1 MCRFSFYTA
10 FTISLAPIFRA
21 NMPLLHK
28 FSCDSD
34 FPSSFPSIFCS
45 TSPCK
50 SVFCSR
56 FPCKYATFLK
66 KRDFFCKC
74 SFILCKNVNFMCLKK
89 GIFLFYVPIFR
100 ANVSLCRP
108 NLYFYHFCSY
118 SPCKYVIFTSNFFLN
133 LSHYVY
139 FIRHNTTF
147 VLRMLFY
154 QRL

>member
-1 MCRFSFYTA
+1 LRQRLSPSVFC
-10 FTISLAPIFRA
+10 IFGS
-21 NMPLLHK
+21 K
-28 FSCDSD
+28 
-34 FPSSFPSIFCS
+34 
-45 TSPCK
+45 SPCK

-154 QRL
+154 QRLWNITLFLLHISVQICHLLNGCLVPWYH